1 MGQVGHS
8 KQITERP
15 TTEENVSPVKA
26 SSGSDKNNKK
36 NKEPNYCL
44 YGEYSPISRSL
55 REDEGD
61 IKKTSTKDN
70 QKQNNKLKL
79 LPSSIIKAQRKKHYD
94 SLKPPPRGKESN
106 KECDGKQ
113 KKLSGIP
120 LTTGETVVV
129 LEDSTPAVR
138 KYPIGR
144 RNIIENRNA
153 ARGEDNFLPYT
164 PERDRDANVPISKSG
179 EKRGRMWNQVATKA
193 DSSLSVT
200 DTGKG
205 KVESELQGLEVQNH
219 FEKKVEET
227 GFLDQTG
234 GGNRFLITG

>member
-1 MGQVGHS
+1 MSTPSQQLGDLAATGIRNDNEDTDDDLDAEMEDLESSRQILAEELSRVDFSSIGDSYDSEGGTATPGSHETIIKKSKIIPGPKKLKGKDVDDWAPLLTAEGRFPPNFSPMGRVGHS

-61 IKKTSTKDN
+61 IKKSSTKDN
-70 QKQNNKLKL
+70 QKQNNKVKL

-113 KKLSGIP
+113 KNC
-120 LTTGETVVV
+120 
-129 LEDSTPAVR
+129 LE
-138 KYPIGR
+138 
-144 RNIIENRNA
+144 
-153 ARGEDNFLPYT
+153 F
-164 PERDRDANVPISKSG
+164 
-179 EKRGRMWNQVATKA
+179 
-193 DSSLSVT
+193 
-200 DTGKG
+200 
-205 KVESELQGLEVQNH
+205 H
-219 FEKKVEET
+219 
-227 GFLDQTG
+227 
-234 GGNRFLITG
+234 